1 MPWGTITAET
11 ILNAVITYFWPHA
24 EVGTKVELIHTD
36 KADAKPVRQR
46 P

>member
-24 EVGTKVELIHTD
+24 V
-36 KADAKPVRQR
+36 
-46 P
+46 